1 MTVGE
6 RIKQKRIEL
15 NLSQDDLAKKVGYKS
30 RSSIQKIEAARKLP
44 LDKVETMALA
54 LDCTPGYLMGWE
66 DESGE
71 QTPHGQLID
80 AYVNN
85 ERQEKAN
92 ALYDQYESLPPE
104 KQAQFDNFLKFLRS
118 DVEIPHLKKDI
129 DQ

>member
-15 NLSQDDLAKKVGYKS
+15 KLSQDDLAKKVGYKS

-66 DESGE
+66 DEQGE
-71 QTPHGQLID
+71 KTPHGQLVD
-80 AYVNN
+80 AYVNRD
-85 ERQEKAN
+85 RQEKAN

-104 KQAQFDNFLKFLRS
+104 KQAQFDNFLKFLQS
-118 DVEIPHLKKDI
+118 DTGLPRLH
-129 DQ
+129 